1 LGLPI
6 ARRLASAHGGTL
18 SLESAPGVG
27 TTAIFRLPAERVI
40 RARPEN
46 VAEGN
51 AAA

>member
-40 RARPEN
+40 RARPET